1 MRLKRFNE
9 IVNYHTLLSFINDN
23 LTYLLDNYTL
33 NINDDSIYE
42 VIDGVGVISETYQVW
57 IQPKGDAMK
66 WEDIKLDFIPFFEL
80 FINKYDVIDKLTI
93 ADGVYNHYDIDNFE
107 ESVRNKSLIS
117 LIKFD
122 IRK

>member
-1 MRLKRFNE
+1 MKIKKFNE
-9 IVNYHTLLSFINDN
+9 LVNYNELLTFIKNNLSF
-23 LTYLLDNYTL
+23 LLDDYTI

-42 VIDGVGVISETYQVW
+42 VVGGTGVISETYQLW
-57 IQPKGDAMK
+57 IQPKELAMK

-80 FINKYDVIDKLTI
+80 FINKYDVVDKLTI
-93 ADGVYNHYDIDNFE
+93 ADGVMNHYHIDDFE
-107 ESVRNKSLIS
+107 KLVSDKSLIS